1 MMRVGLLCLVAAMP
15 VRLYTAL
22 FQAAAPD
29 LDPRIGVESAW
40 ALAALGAFL
49 VLVAALGLRHRT
61 KKPWRAVG
69 SALLEQ
75 PGWWSAWYPRAFR
88 RSGDV
93 WHRLPRRIR
102 LSRTAV
108 ALTAV
113 WFLFVSVPLPLVALV
128 AQFYEASAGVRSP
141 VGELLARGRV
151 SQAAGVM
158 LLLPFVALIG
168 LTTEVLIHG
177 RRLTQTLGPKLADP
191 RQAAKALGT
200 PSWKR
205 SFWEKPPFDS
215 LLLPETRALS
225 PDGGDRQSPPEPAA
239 PGSEIPTATQ
249 TTDAPTRER

>member
-1 MMRVGLLCLVAAMP
+1 
-15 VRLYTAL
+15 
-22 FQAAAPD
+22 
-29 LDPRIGVESAW
+29 
-40 ALAALGAFL
+40 LGAFL
-49 VLVAALGLRHRT
+49 VLVAASGLRHRT

-69 SALLEQ
+69 GALLEQ

-102 LSRTAV
+102 RFHTAV

-113 WFLFVSVPLPLVALV
+113 LFVFVSVPLPLLGLVADACEARTGTRSPLGDVFAHVSASRQPSAAVQAIFVLPLVALAGLV
-128 AQFYEASAGVRSP
+128 AES
-141 VGELLARGRV
+141 LLY
-151 SQAAGVM
+151 S
-158 LLLPFVALIG
+158 
-168 LTTEVLIHG
+168 
-177 RRLTQTLGPKLADP
+177 RRLTQSLGPRLADP
-191 RQAAKALGT
+191 RQVAKALGT

-225 PDGGDRQSPPEPAA
+225 PDGGSRQPPPEPAA